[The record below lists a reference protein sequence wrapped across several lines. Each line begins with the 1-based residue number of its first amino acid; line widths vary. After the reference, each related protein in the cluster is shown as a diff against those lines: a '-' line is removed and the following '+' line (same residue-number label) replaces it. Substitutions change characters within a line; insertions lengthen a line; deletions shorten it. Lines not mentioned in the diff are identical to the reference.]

1 MPGIDPERRDALPAG
16 SALREY
22 TLESVIGHGGFG
34 IVYRAQ
40 HDELGGTVAI
50 KEYLPIELAVR
61 EGANVRV
68 RSAADSRT
76 FEDGLK
82 RFRGEARALMQCQ
95 DLPGVVSCR
104 DFFRANGTAYMVME
118 FEDGRPL
125 SEVLKTREAAG
136 RPFSQADLLGVM
148 VPLLEGLENV
158 HEAGLLHRDI
168 KPSNILIR
176 RVDGRPV
183 LVDFGASKQVVA
195 NQSKSMAPFTEGYAA
210 LEQVAAAGELGP
222 WTDMYGVGAVMWRM
236 VAGGQ
241 PPWQPPHP
249 LRVET
254 RSHALVGDTEDPL
267 PSAAKLGEGRF
278 SRRVLEA
285 IDACLR
291 LQEKRRIQSCRE
303 LLGMLRSKRN
313 DPEDFPFGPRVRLL
327 NKFARALIRVVFR
340 AASWMPRPRYL
351 DYEMLADAIT
361 GDPSAQLGLARVHI
375 LGLGGKQDYAGAAAW
390 YRKAAEQGHAAAQH
404 ELGRL
409 YGCGLGV
416 KQDHAEAASWFEEA
430 AEQGD
435 EHAQCDLGALYFLG
449 RGVVQDYARAAK
461 WYGKA
466 ARQGHS
472 EAQCWIACLHY
483 IGQGVEQ
490 DYAVAAEWC
499 RKAAEQGHPAAQD
512 WLGQLYAR
520 GHGVDQDYA
529 VARVWRNRASEQG
542 DGVEAEWYREA
553 AEQGHAEAQ
562 YWLGCHYEHGWEV
575 AQDHA
580 AAEEWY
586 RKAAEQGHAK
596 AQYWLGDLY
605 ESGRGVAQDYA
616 VAVMWYAKAAEQGDR
631 ESQYWLGF
639 LYAVG
644 QKVAQDLAAAA
655 KWCGKAAEQGDKDAQ
670 YLLAGLYHSGHG
682 VAQDHGLAAEWYRK
696 AAEQGHAEAQSRLAY
711 LYDSGD
717 GVEQDPA
724 VAAECYRKAA
734 EQGDRESQYL
744 LGAACYCGRGVAQ
757 DLAAAAKWYR
767 KAAEQG
773 HAEAQS
779 QLGRLYETGQGVK
792 PDYVIATREFVPED
806 YLEVQVDFD
815 ARHGRVYRGTYYKIE
830 SGKRKS
836 RLPLDGKEAA
846 VIVERARHGRADIES
861 VKKSANRM
869 PPPFLYDLV
878 ELQRHANHLYGFSAR
893 RTLELAQTLYEKHK
907 AITCPRTDSR
917 HLSSAVESELPRI
930 AANVAANYNERLVAE
945 DTGDRMLGKRYID
958 DFRVTDRHAIIPTG
972 ASGVAQ
978 DTPEGRILDLV
989 NRRLLQAWH
998 ADYKYFSTTVI
1009 TRICYRENADQFL
1022 STGTAVD
1029 DIGWKIL
1036 DLKTEKNKGKA
1047 SEEPKLPGGLV
1058 QCQSVKVLQAEPVK
1072 K

>member
-16 SALREY
+16 SALRGY

-136 RPFSQADLLGVM
+136 RPFGEADLLGVM
-148 VPLLEGLENV
+148 VPLLEGLERV

-195 NQSKSMAPFTEGYAA
+195 NQSKSMAPYTEGYAA

-254 RSHALVGDTEDPL
+254 RSHALVGNTEDPL
-267 PSAAKLGEGRF
+267 PSAVQLGEGRI
-278 SRRVLEA
+278 SRRVLES

-327 NKFARALIRVVFR
+327 NKFARVIIRVVFR
-340 AASWMPRPRYL
+340 AASWMPGPQDL
-351 DYEMLADAIT
+351 DCEMLADAIT
-361 GDPSAQLGLARVHI
+361 GDPSAQLGLARLHI
-375 LGLGGKQDYAGAAAW
+375 LGLGVKQDYAGAASW
-390 YRKAAEQGHAAAQH
+390 YRKAAEQGHAEAQY
-404 ELGRL
+404 ELGEL
-409 YGCGLGV
+409 YESGRGV
-416 KQDHAEAASWFEEA
+416 KQDYAEAASWFEVA
-430 AEQGD
+430 AVQGHAD
-435 EHAQCDLGALYFLG
+435 AQCDLGALYSLG
-449 RGVVQDYARAAK
+449 RGVVQDYAGAAS
-461 WYGKA
+461 WY
-466 ARQGHS
+466 
-472 EAQCWIACLHY
+472 
-483 IGQGVEQ
+483 
-490 DYAVAAEWC
+490 
-499 RKAAEQGHPAAQD
+499 RKAAEQGHAEAQC
-512 WLGQLYAR
+512 WLADLYCC
-520 GHGVDQDYA
+520 GKGVAKDYA
-529 VARVWRNRASEQG
+529 VAAKWCK
-542 DGVEAEWYREA
+542 EA
-553 AEQGHAEAQ
+553 AEQGHAAGQNWLGMFYFRGQGVAQDRAVGRVWLEKSIEQGEEVVVAWCQKAAKQGHAEAQ
-562 YWLGCHYEHGWEV
+562 YWLGKLYYFGSFGTIQLGVVE
-575 AQDHA
+575 QDPA
-580 AAEEWY
+580 I
-586 RKAAEQGHAK
+586 
-596 AQYWLGDLY
+596 
-605 ESGRGVAQDYA
+605 
-616 VAVMWYAKAAEQGDR
+616 
-631 ESQYWLGF
+631 
-639 LYAVG
+639 
-644 QKVAQDLAAAA
+644 
-655 KWCGKAAEQGDKDAQ
+655 
-670 YLLAGLYHSGHG
+670 
-682 VAQDHGLAAEWYRK
+682 AAEWYRK
-696 AAEQGHAEAQSRLAY
+696 AAEQGHAEAQSWLAY

-717 GVEQDPA
+717 GVEQDPT
-724 VAAECYRKAA
+724 VAASWYRKAA

-773 HAEAQS
+773 HTEAQS

-815 ARHGRVYRGTYYKIE
+815 ARRGRVYRGTYYKIE
-830 SGKRKS
+830 RGKRES

-846 VIVERARHGRADIES
+846 VIVKRARHGRADIES

-945 DTGDRMLGKRYID
+945 DTGDRTLGKRYID
-958 DFRVTDRHAIIPTG
+958 DFKVTDRHAIIPTG
-972 ASGVAQ
+972 ASGVAP

-1058 QCQSVKVLQAEPVK
+1058 QCQAVKVLQAEPVK